1 MTVTGTGPA
10 TGGGELAGVPQ
21 DTSPAPRRRAGHAQ
35 RPPERLVV
43 VGAAC
48 WCVAAMGVGVGLAQ
62 PAVAAVLVAAPV
74 AVSGV
79 ASAVLTAVFAVVAV
93 SGAVGLG
100 SVHHWSSTAAYG
112 LVVGGV
118 AAGSAVAVGVAAAR
132 SRVEAERTHAEQGQ
146 ERERRRRRAVEASD
160 RLHRLSAALAS
171 CGTVGDVTETT
182 FASLRAEVGA
192 DAALLGVMGDRTD
205 DPPSLR
211 FLRSFGYRADIV
223 QRWPREPLAADMPAA
238 AVVRTGQPVFAGS
251 ADVLARRWPTVAGDI
266 LAGRLQAVCVLPL
279 VVSSHPVGFVSVS
292 WSGRRRFTEDERG
305 FLQALAEQCAQALER
320 ARLAED
326 ERRARRRMGFLGDV
340 TKLVASSL
348 EPSAVMARLA
358 DLVVAAM
365 ADACAVLVPDGPVL
379 RCDALAGRTR
389 HASAMLADVVAC
401 DSEPEGDGPA
411 SRAFNAGRRQVVQ
424 LPAGTSNR
432 DPDGAEP
439 GSGETGDAGLGP
451 ADVLALPLIAGGDRI
466 GVMVFLSGLDA
477 AAFGDDDVSLAA
489 EIAARTSTAL
499 YNATRY
505 QHERDLAALLQRA
518 VLPEELPSVPGV
530 VLDAVYQ
537 AGTAGTEVGGDWF
550 DAVGLDDGRLLV
562 SVGDVMGKG
571 PAAAALMSQVR
582 SAARAYGVADP
593 RPSIVLR
600 RLDRLLA
607 TFGDT
612 RLVSAVVAV
621 VEPSS
626 GLVRLA
632 SAGHPPALVV
642 GPDRQEVVVGGR
654 QRMLG
659 IDVPDIRS
667 AGGPDRVGSAP
678 KSSGRGGQSAASDMA
693 EVESEE
699 TTVLLG
705 WSDALVLYSD
715 GLVERRGEPV
725 TDGIAR
731 LAAAATDCLRLDR
744 WRSGAAT
751 CLAEALATQDTADD
765 VVVLTIGTPDAVL
778 AFDVP
783 GATGTGAGRSAAA
796 GVLLPP
802 EPASGPAARHWL
814 AALLEREPGVSD
826 SARDVAVLLVD
837 ELVANAVIHAGTDIA
852 LGARVDGGVV
862 HVEVADRSPLL
873 PIVKDLGTQSIT
885 GRGLLL
891 VRSLAS
897 AWGTESSGGGKVV
910 WFEVGDELPGPGPGA
925 PGPGAPRSGA
935 VGPGGSGAG
944 VPGPAVPRSGAVGPG
959 GSGAGASGPAAPRSG
974 ARPAGA
980 HQHLDLSTWSGLS
993 SDAPGAPGAAV
1004 AAGDHQ
1010 VSVGLAAVPVGLA
1023 VQAASH
1029 FDAVRRELQ
1038 VLEGS
1043 WSARGP
1049 GSEVGRVI
1057 PALAVPVHRIGPL
1070 GASVGGA
1077 LAPAVAQWRTA
1088 LAEGRRT
1095 LDLHVDV
1102 PASTGPLAR
1111 ELDTLLDDVERWC
1124 RAGVL
1129 LAVAVPP
1136 DVVAFRRW
1144 ALGQVAV
1151 QCAGGRPSPWPGAR

>member
-10 TGGGELAGVPQ
+10 TGGGELTGAAQ
-21 DTSPAPRRRAGHAQ
+21 DTSPVPRRRAGQPQHPA
-35 RPPERLVV
+35 ERLVA

-48 WCVAAMGVGVGLAQ
+48 WCVAAVGAGVGLAQ

-79 ASAVLTAVFAVVAV
+79 ASTALTAVFAVVAV
-93 SGAVGLG
+93 GGAVGLG
-100 SVHHWSSTAAYG
+100 WVHHWSSTAAYG

-118 AAGSAVAVGVAAAR
+118 AAGSAVAVGVAAVR
-132 SRVEAERTHAEQGQ
+132 SRAEAARTHAEQGQ

-160 RLHRLSAALAS
+160 RLHRLSTALAS

-192 DAALLGVMGDRTD
+192 DAALLGVMGDRTG

-211 FLRSFGYRADIV
+211 FLRAFGYRADVV

-251 ADVLARRWPTVAGDI
+251 AEVLARRWPAVVGDI

-292 WSGRRRFTEDERG
+292 WSGRRRFAEEERG

-389 HASAMLADVVAC
+389 GALAMLAGVVAC
-401 DSEPEGDGPA
+401 DSAPDGDGPA
-411 SRAFNAGRRQVVQ
+411 SRAFSAGRRQVVQ
-424 LPAGTSNR
+424 LPAGMSNR
-432 DPDGAEP
+432 DADGVEP
-439 GSGETGDAGLGP
+439 GSGEAGDAGLGP

-489 EIAARTSTAL
+489 EIAARASTAL

-505 QHERDLAALLQRA
+505 QHERELAALLQRA

-642 GPDRQEVVVGGR
+642 GPDRQEVVAGGR

-659 IDVPDIRS
+659 IDVPEVG
-667 AGGPDRVGSAP
+667 AAAGPDRVYSTPGF
-678 KSSGRGGQSAASDMA
+678 SGRGGPASAPDMA

-705 WSDALVLYSD
+705 CSDALVLYSD

-725 TDGIAR
+725 TDGITR
-731 LAAAATDCLRLDR
+731 LAAAATDCLRLDA
-744 WRSGAAT
+744 WRHRAAT

-783 GATGTGAGRSAAA
+783 GATNAGRPAAA

-873 PIVKDLGTQSIT
+873 PVVKDLGTEAIT

-891 VRSLAS
+891 VRSLAA

-910 WFEVGDELPGPGPGA
+910 WFEVGDELPGPGEP
-925 PGPGAPRSGA
+925 
-935 VGPGGSGAG
+935 GAG
-944 VPGPAVPRSGAVGPG
+944 VLKSSA
-959 GSGAGASGPAAPRSG
+959 AGSG

-980 HQHLDLSTWSGLS
+980 HQHLDLSTWSGMS
-993 SDAPGAPGAAV
+993 SGASGAQGAAV
-1004 AAGDHQ
+1004 VAGDHE
-1010 VSVGLAAVPVGLA
+1010 VSVGLAAVPVRLA

-1038 VLEGS
+1038 VLEGG
-1043 WSARGP
+1043 WGTGGP
-1049 GSEVGRVI
+1049 GSDAGQVT

-1070 GASVGGA
+1070 GASVGAA

-1088 LAEGRRT
+1088 LTEGRRT
-1095 LDLHVDV
+1095 PDLHVDV

-1111 ELDTLLDDVERWC
+1111 ELDTLLDDVDRWC

-1144 ALGQVAV
+1144 ALGQVVV

>member
-10 TGGGELAGVPQ
+10 TGGGELTGAAQ
-21 DTSPAPRRRAGHAQ
+21 DTSPVPRRRAGQPQHPA
-35 RPPERLVV
+35 ERLVA

-48 WCVAAMGVGVGLAQ
+48 WCVAAVGAGVGLAQ

-79 ASAVLTAVFAVVAV
+79 ASTALTAVFAVVAV
-93 SGAVGLG
+93 GGAVGLG
-100 SVHHWSSTAAYG
+100 WVHHWSSTAAYG

-118 AAGSAVAVGVAAAR
+118 AAGSAVAVGVAAVR
-132 SRVEAERTHAEQGQ
+132 SRAEAARTHAEQGQ

-160 RLHRLSAALAS
+160 RLHRLSTALAS

-192 DAALLGVMGDRTD
+192 DAALLGVMGDRTG

-211 FLRSFGYRADIV
+211 FLRAFGYRADVV

-251 ADVLARRWPTVAGDI
+251 AEVLARRWPAVVGDI

-292 WSGRRRFTEDERG
+292 WSGRRRFAEEERG

-389 HASAMLADVVAC
+389 GALAMLAGVVAC
-401 DSEPEGDGPA
+401 DSAPDGDGPA
-411 SRAFNAGRRQVVQ
+411 SRAFSAGRRQVVQ
-424 LPAGTSNR
+424 LPAGMSNR
-432 DPDGAEP
+432 DADGVEP
-439 GSGETGDAGLGP
+439 GSGEAGDAGLGP

-489 EIAARTSTAL
+489 EIAARASTAL

-505 QHERDLAALLQRA
+505 QHERELAALLQRA

-642 GPDRQEVVVGGR
+642 GPDRQEVVAGGR

-659 IDVPDIRS
+659 IDVPEVG
-667 AGGPDRVGSAP
+667 AAAGPDRVYSTPGF
-678 KSSGRGGQSAASDMA
+678 SGRGGPASAPDMA

-705 WSDALVLYSD
+705 CSDALVLYSD

-725 TDGIAR
+725 TDGITR
-731 LAAAATDCLRLDR
+731 LAAAATDCLRLDA
-744 WRSGAAT
+744 WRHRAAT

-783 GATGTGAGRSAAA
+783 GATNAGRPAAA

-891 VRSLAS
+891 VRSLAA

-910 WFEVGDELPGPGPGA
+910 WFEVGDELPGPGEP
-925 PGPGAPRSGA
+925 
-935 VGPGGSGAG
+935 GAG
-944 VPGPAVPRSGAVGPG
+944 VLKSSA
-959 GSGAGASGPAAPRSG
+959 AGSG

-980 HQHLDLSTWSGLS
+980 HQHLDLSTWSGMS
-993 SDAPGAPGAAV
+993 SGASGAQGAAV
-1004 AAGDHQ
+1004 VAGDHE
-1010 VSVGLAAVPVGLA
+1010 VSVGLAAVPVRLA

-1038 VLEGS
+1038 VLEGG
-1043 WSARGP
+1043 WGTGGP
-1049 GSEVGRVI
+1049 GSDAGQVT

-1070 GASVGGA
+1070 GASVGAA

-1088 LAEGRRT
+1088 LTEGRRT
-1095 LDLHVDV
+1095 PDLHVDV

-1111 ELDTLLDDVERWC
+1111 ELDTLLDDVDRWC

-1144 ALGQVAV
+1144 ALGQVVV